1 MNGPVSKPAR
11 CAIYTRKSSEHN
23 LDLAFSS
30 LDAQREACEA
40 YIKSQAHEGWRL
52 IPGRYDDGAFSG
64 ASLDRPALQQL
75 LADVRAG
82 GIDIVLVYK
91 VDRLT
96 RSLADFAKLIE
107 LFDAHGVSFV
117 SVTQSFNTSSSMG
130 RLTLNVLLS
139 FAQFERELI
148 GERVRDKIAASKR
161 KGIWVGGPVPLGYA
175 AVDKKILVVEA
186 EAEAVRTIFT
196 QYLELGSI
204 RALAEDLDRRRI
216 RSKPRRLSNGRTVG
230 GGRFGVG
237 ALAYLLKNRFYV
249 GEVVYR
255 GEVHRSEHEPIVD
268 SALFQAVQ
276 AKLAAGAVARRCRL
290 RGSHALLTGRVF
302 DNAGNRMSPTHAN
315 KGGVRYRYYVSQAV
329 LQGRPQPS
337 GLVSR
342 VPAAEIEALVIT
354 ALRNHLDAS
363 GGAEQLPDDDRELVE
378 RYLER
383 VTLTPNHLVLRLR
396 QIFDPAQAHD
406 HDSANNFPIA
416 SDTTITVPW
425 ISPVPTA
432 VKGIIHVPAHNTPI
446 TPSRRETLLMAIA
459 KARNWADELAHGRV
473 GSFAAL
479 ARREGKV
486 ERQIRL
492 LVSLAFLSPRI
503 ISGLLDGTA
512 PAGLTVTALA
522 RALPWSWA
530 EQERRIGL
538 HCDYV
543 LSGQQRRD
551 WHSTPCVNGECMC

>member
-1 MNGPVSKPAR
+1 MNGSVGKPAR

-64 ASLDRPALQQL
+64 ASLDRPALQRL

-82 GIDIVLVYK
+82 TIDIVLVYK

-107 LFDAHGVSFV
+107 LFDANGVSFV

-161 KGIWVGGPVPLGYA
+161 KGMWVGGPVPLGYA
-175 AVDKKILVVEA
+175 AVDKKIFVVEA
-186 EAEAVRTIFT
+186 EAAAVRTIFAR
-196 QYLELGSI
+196 YLERGSI
-204 RALAEDLDRRRI
+204 RALAEDLDRRGI

-249 GEVVYR
+249 GEVVHR
-255 GEVHRSEHEPIVD
+255 GEVHRSEHEPIID

-276 AKLAAGAVARRCRL
+276 AKLAARAVARRCRL
-290 RGSHALLTGRVF
+290 RGSAALLTGRVF

-315 KGGVRYRYYVSQAV
+315 KDGVRYRYYVSQAV

-337 GLVSR
+337 GVVSR
-342 VPAAEIEALVIT
+342 VPAAEIEAFLIA
-354 ALRNHLDAS
+354 ALRNHLDSS
-363 GGAEQLPDDDRELVE
+363 GAGEQLPDNDRELLE

-383 VTLTPNHLVLRLR
+383 VTLTPNHLELRLR
-396 QIFDPAQAHD
+396 QTLKPAPAHD
-406 HDSANNFPIA
+406 HASANKFPIT

-425 ISPVPTA
+425 TSPVLTA
-432 VKGIIHVPAHNTPI
+432 AKGVIHVPAHNTPI

-473 GSFAAL
+473 GDCAVL

-486 ERQIRL
+486 ERHIRL
-492 LVSLAFLSPRI
+492 LLPLAFLSPRI
-503 ISGLLDGTA
+503 VSGLLDGTA

-538 HCDYV
+538 HCDYA
-543 LSGQQRRD
+543 LSGSSDGIGTRLL
-551 WHSTPCVNGECMC
+551 P